1 MTEHINQVEGRAAEN
16 AQQIERQELLSFRQ
30 TLRLIEWLLPL
41 MVVLYLF
48 VADIFIADNFILQI
62 SIGLYAI
69 FIGVMQLV
77 RWSDKNI
84 RAIMSAEIWGMIL
97 FVSLILQQT
106 GGISSPLLSLYFLS
120 IIASAFFLPRRIWR
134 KLLIVTVFCFS
145 LAFPNG
151 EFSGFTHREFI
162 APVVLIISLWLVSC
176 LAALLS
182 ISMLE
187 ARRKIQQL
195 SGKDFL
201 TGLHN
206 MRTFFPLA
214 RIEYER
220 SIRCGHPF
228 SILMIDVDHL
238 KPVNES
244 YGHDCGSEMI
254 RRIGGVI
261 ADGIRPSDI
270 AARYGG
276 DEFVVLLEETD
287 PATAVRAAERLRL
300 AVERTPLSVPEGVR
314 SITISIGIACFPDH
328 GVSVGELITR
338 ADEALHTSK
347 KEGKNRATVAPPPGA
362 VTPLSA
368 ARIHTAV
375 ASPAPRP
382 QVGMQPA
389 HKRSVHLKEQEQSPV
404 RDTSVLH

>member
-1 MTEHINQVEGRAAEN
+1 M
-16 AQQIERQELLSFRQ
+16 
-30 TLRLIEWLLPL
+30 
-41 MVVLYLF
+41 
-48 VADIFIADNFILQI
+48 
-62 SIGLYAI
+62 
-69 FIGVMQLV
+69 
-77 RWSDKNI
+77 
-84 RAIMSAEIWGMIL
+84 
-97 FVSLILQQT
+97 
-106 GGISSPLLSLYFLS
+106 
-120 IIASAFFLPRRIWR
+120 
-134 KLLIVTVFCFS
+134 IVTVFCFS

-151 EFSGFTHREFI
+151 ELNAFTRREFI
-162 APVVLIISLWLVSC
+162 ATVLLIISLWLVSY

-195 SGKDFL
+195 SEKDFL

-206 MRTFFPLA
+206 MRTFLPLA

-244 YGHDCGSEMI
+244 YGHDYGSEMI

-261 ADGIRPSDI
+261 AEDIRPSDI

-287 PATAVRAAERLRL
+287 SATLCV
-300 AVERTPLSVPEGVR
+300 PLSVSAWMSRELPFPCPKESR

-347 KEGKNRATVAPPPGA
+347 KEGKNRATVAHPPGA
-362 VTPLSA
+362 ATPSSA

-375 ASPAPRP
+375 AAPAPRP
-382 QVGMQPA
+382 QVGMQHA
-389 HKRSVHLKEQEQSPV
+389 QKRSVHLKKQEQSPL
-404 RDTSVLH
+404 RDTSVLN